1 MTSPFRPAVLAM
13 LCLYISGGSGMAGD
27 KNEPLPTKV
36 RQCAETTITE
46 IGGRLEGDAN
56 FETGTY
62 VAFAN
67 DGMQIS
73 YDRVEA
79 VVDSK
84 IGDPVR
90 MCLTGIP
97 KDCPPGDDRGRV
109 YRTTNLRTGES
120 WEMADSQH
128 MCGGA

>member
-1 MTSPFRPAVLAM
+1 M
-13 LCLYISGGSGMAGD
+13 
-27 KNEPLPTKV
+27 PTEIGA
-36 RQCAETTITE
+36 CAESAITE
-46 IGGRLEGDAN
+46 IAGRLEGDVT
-56 FETGTY
+56 FSTGTY

-79 VVDSK
+79 VVNSK

-90 MCLTGIP
+90 MCLTEIS
-97 KDCPPGDDRGRV
+97 KDCPPGDERGRV
-109 YRTTNLRTGES
+109 YRATNLRTGEI